1 MKQACFQNA
10 LRKKRKKKALHRG
23 TFEVVKFFPFNVWHQ
38 RGRGSKGICARVSQ
52 CVARTMDVAVCVHA
66 LQGHLLIP
74 ALHTGTSVC
83 AEPVPGST
91 CVSVCGFAHSCG
103 FAHACSQW
111 LESIRGLWVA
121 TCLSV
126 GWFPP
131 K

>member
-1 MKQACFQNA
+1 MCPCFA
-10 LRKKRKKKALHRG
+10 VRG
-23 TFEVVKFFPFNVWHQ
+23 
-38 RGRGSKGICARVSQ
+38 
-52 CVARTMDVAVCVHA
+52 
-66 LQGHLLIP
+66 QGHGCGRVCPPPAGTSGMP

-83 AEPVPGST
+83 ADPVPGSS

-111 LESIRGLWVA
+111 LESVRGPCVA

-131 K
+131 KQPTQGSPQELVALSAQRKKAMSCDTIPCHAPASQPIE